1 MNRANIKLLSLVA
14 ITIMF
19 VACNPTIKT
28 DTATDIPEWSQQAV
42 WYQIF
47 PERFSNGDD
56 GNNPTAENIKA
67 PDGWEIHDWT
77 SDWYERTEWE
87 INAADNFYWTVRKR
101 RYGGD
106 LQGVIN
112 KLDYLKDLGITAIYF
127 NPIFDARTEHKY
139 DASFYHHIDRFFG
152 SDPSGD
158 EAIFAKETHN
168 DPTTWEWT
176 SADKLFLELIE
187 EAHKRGIHIVIDGVF
202 NHTGPEFWAFA
213 DIVKNQE
220 KSEYKDWYDI
230 ISFDNPETPDV
241 NEFDFKGW
249 AGYKGLPEFK
259 EKDGNI
265 VEPARKHIFDITRR
279 WMDPNGDGDPSDGID
294 GWRLDVAFDVGHGFW
309 HEWTDLVRSINSKA
323 YITAEIWEREQ
334 AMEYINEDE
343 FDAVMN
349 YPFLRAVHEFL
360 IRQSISAETF
370 DSALRVVRDAYPKE
384 VNLAMMNLMGSHDTE
399 RLASMIV
406 NDTNKFK
413 AGTKLGER
421 RNLDYSVEAPT
432 KANIEVQKLVALFQY
447 TYIGSPMVYY
457 GDESG
462 VWGADD
468 PDDRKPMIWPEF
480 EYDDE
485 TNHPFGKEV
494 KASKVAFN
502 SHLHAWYKKIAAIRN
517 SNKSLQL
524 GDYKTLYTNNK
535 EKIFVF
541 ERRYEDEIAI
551 VGFNR
556 SNEAVEV
563 TIETAEANKVFKEVL
578 QGLEYKIVDGKITF
592 NIRPVSGIV
601 LVN

>member
-28 DTATDIPEWSQQAV
+28 DTTTDIPEWSQQAV

-77 SDWYERTEWE
+77 SDWYERAEWE

>member
-1 MNRANIKLLSLVA
+1 MAYL
-14 ITIMF
+14 ITP
-19 VACNPTIKT
+19 VPK
-28 DTATDIPEWSQQAV
+28 
-42 WYQIF
+42 
-47 PERFSNGDD
+47 
-56 GNNPTAENIKA
+56 
-67 PDGWEIHDWT
+67 
-77 SDWYERTEWE
+77 
-87 INAADNFYWTVRKR
+87 
-101 RYGGD
+101 
-106 LQGVIN
+106 
-112 KLDYLKDLGITAIYF
+112 
-127 NPIFDARTEHKY
+127 
-139 DASFYHHIDRFFG
+139 
-152 SDPSGD
+152 
-158 EAIFAKETHN
+158 
-168 DPTTWEWT
+168 
-176 SADKLFLELIE
+176 
-187 EAHKRGIHIVIDGVF
+187 
-202 NHTGPEFWAFA
+202 FWAFA

>member
-462 VWGADD
+462 VWGLMT
-468 PDDRKPMIWPEF
+468 RMTE
-480 EYDDE
+480 
-485 TNHPFGKEV
+485 
-494 KASKVAFN
+494 
-502 SHLHAWYKKIAAIRN
+502 
-517 SNKSLQL
+517 
-524 GDYKTLYTNNK
+524 
-535 EKIFVF
+535 
-541 ERRYEDEIAI
+541 
-551 VGFNR
+551 NR
-556 SNEAVEV
+556 
-563 TIETAEANKVFKEVL
+563 
-578 QGLEYKIVDGKITF
+578 
-592 NIRPVSGIV
+592 
-601 LVN
+601 

>member
-343 FDAVMN
+343 CDAVMN